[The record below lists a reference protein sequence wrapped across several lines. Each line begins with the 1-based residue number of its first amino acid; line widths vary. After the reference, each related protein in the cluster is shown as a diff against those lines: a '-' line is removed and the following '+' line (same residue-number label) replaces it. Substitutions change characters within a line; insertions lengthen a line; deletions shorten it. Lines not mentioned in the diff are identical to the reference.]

1 MATNGKNH
9 LIKISGVLNAY
20 TIKSIET
27 ELQSHLEKAKDIL
40 NIDINSISEIDLPA
54 AFTLYSLKEKAKQM
68 GKIIDINK
76 EKCYALKKLQNYK
89 IEKLLKLRLHW
100 LDQDPEAETNPIT
113 PASGNFKSTYK
124 VLDFKVLFC
133 FYFYINR

>member
-40 NIDINSISEIDLPA
+40 NIDIIIFHTISKYKHKNFI
-54 AFTLYSLKEKAKQM
+54 FY
-68 GKIIDINK
+68 NK
-76 EKCYALKKLQNYK
+76 
-89 IEKLLKLRLHW
+89 
-100 LDQDPEAETNPIT
+100 
-113 PASGNFKSTYK
+113 
-124 VLDFKVLFC
+124 LF
-133 FYFYINR
+133 

>member
-1 MATNGKNH
+1 MYVGMATNGKNH
-9 LIKISGVLNAY
+9 LIKISGVLNAS
-20 TIKSIET
+20 IKSIET

-54 AFTLYSLKEKAKQM
+54 AFTLYSLKEKAKKM

-89 IEKLLKLRLHW
+89 IEKLL
-100 LDQDPEAETNPIT
+100 
-113 PASGNFKSTYK
+113 
-124 VLDFKVLFC
+124 
-133 FYFYINR
+133 